1 MKCLLQETKKRG
13 KEEEEKVK
21 EWIRKGTRRTSDQ
34 KNEGRR
40 DTATRDS
47 NERNKKRRI
56 STVTK
61 DSNKRNKEGRIS
73 ATTRDSN
80 QGSEE
85 ACHLKPSRATAVPN
99 LIHKL

>member
-34 KNEGRR
+34 KKEGRR
-40 DTATRDS
+40 NTAIRGS

-73 ATTRDSN
+73 TTTRDSN

-99 LIHKL
+99 SIHKL

>member
-1 MKCLLQETKKRG
+1 M
-13 KEEEEKVK
+13 
-21 EWIRKGTRRTSDQ
+21 DQ
-34 KNEGRR
+34 KRNQKNQDQKKEGRR
-40 DTATRDS
+40 NTATRDS
-47 NERNKKRRI
+47 NERNKKRPI

-73 ATTRDSN
+73 TTTRDSN

-85 ACHLKPSRATAVPN
+85 ACHLKPSHATAVPN